1 MRTQKVGEKGFSV
14 ASRNLNNLPPLSE
27 SSFPSQIHRSLIFIP
42 PSHLSWQEG
51 TKGKNTVINL
61 FHHGNLVENHLV
73 VLHKHS
79 SPSLHCRPE
88 TYALAVYY
96 TDKRAL
102 RAQAVWSRVRAL
114 SRSLVLTSVRFDFSS
129 DWTSLWFF
137 HL

>member
-1 MRTQKVGEKGFSV
+1 MGIWSRTISWFYTSTP
-14 ASRNLNNLPPLSE
+14 PPL
-27 SSFPSQIHRSLIFIP
+27 P
-42 PSHLSWQEG
+42 
-51 TKGKNTVINL
+51 
-61 FHHGNLVENHLV
+61 
-73 VLHKHS
+73 